1 MNLRP
6 DLPPLI
12 PRIAKLP
19 RDERGYPVPFFVA
32 WPDGK
37 PEFRIA
43 DPAKLRAAIRENL
56 CWCCGEPLGAFK
68 AFLIGPMCAINRNN
82 AEPPNHLDCAT
93 WAARACPFIVRP
105 QMVRRDHEALEAI
118 SKEPAGIAIKR
129 NPGAFAIWVT
139 KKYSLHGDGRGG
151 VLFDIGEPVEVRW
164 FREARPATRA
174 EVDESIATG
183 LPLLLEA
190 CRNDEDRAE
199 LERYKQ
205 RLAPW
210 LPRPAE

>member
-37 PEFRIA
+37 PEFRMM
-43 DPAKLRAAIRENL
+43 DHRKLVLCIKEEL
-56 CWCCGEPLGAFK
+56 CWCCGEKLGSNK

-82 AEPPNHLDCAT
+82 SEPPNHLDCAG
-93 WAARACPFIVRP
+93 WAARACPFLVKP
-105 QMVRRDHEALEAI
+105 QMVRRDHEAIEALA
-118 SKEPAGIAIKR
+118 KAPAGVAIKR
-129 NPGAFAIWVT
+129 NPGCVAVWVT
-139 KKYSLHGDGRGG
+139 KKYHRHDDGRGG
-151 VLFDIGEPVEVRW
+151 ILFDIGDPVAVQW
-164 FREARPATRA
+164 YREARAATRA

-190 CRNDEDRAE
+190 CATDEDRA
-199 LERYKQ
+199 LLRQYQ
-205 RLAPW
+205 DRLAPW
-210 LPRPAE
+210 LPAAV